1 MSSSSATLKTG
12 IDQLN
17 CAASAT
23 GSSSPTALVTTLSKL
38 DCRPTTVAPPTTRRP
53 SRGSTTAT
61 YVVADEPKLPLVVND
76 DNSASLQLSSPAE
89 SKEVRPQ
96 VPAASAATDT
106 VQEDHQGSSSAPVAG
121 PVAGLCLSL
130 VFVATVLLW

>member
-1 MSSSSATLKTG
+1 MSSTSATLQTG

-17 CAASAT
+17 CAAAAT
-23 GSSSPTALVTTLSKL
+23 GSSSPTTLVTMLSTL

-76 DNSASLQLSSPAE
+76 NSASLQLSSPAE

-106 VQEDHQGSSSAPVAG
+106 VQEDQGSSSAPVAG
-121 PVAGLCLSL
+121 PVASLWLSL
-130 VFVATVLLW
+130 LVFAATVLW